1 MKRIYERP
9 TFRAVEIKKRNT
21 VLMASFDPEKNEEG
35 GDGSQ
40 ALGRGGV
47 DCNPFA
53 DEDNVDDE
61 W

>member
-1 MKRIYERP
+1 MKRIHERP

-40 ALGRGGV
+40 ALGRGGD